1 MSVVVS
7 PIREPL
13 IEGGKTY
20 HQITEDICSPTE
32 KAPNFAWVLAFT
44 VSSIF
49 LGLFLFTVAWTIWF
63 GIGTWNLNRTIGWG
77 WDITNFVWWIGIGHA
92 GTLIS
97 AILLLFRQRWRT
109 GVNRA
114 AEAMTIFAV
123 MCAGQF
129 PLIHMGRLWLAFF
142 IFPYP
147 NTRGPLWVNFNSPL
161 LWDVFAISTYFT
173 VSVLFWYTG
182 LVPDLAT
189 LRDRSKGIRRKLYN
203 MFSFGWTGAA
213 KHWQRFESLSLVL
226 AGLSTPLVL
235 SVHTIVSFDF
245 ATSVIPGW
253 HTTIFPPYFVAGA
266 IFSGFA
272 MVQTLML
279 ITRKVLKLEQYITLQ
294 HIDSMNKV
302 ILVTGTIVGV
312 AYLTELFI
320 AWYSGYLY
328 EQYAFYNRVLGPY
341 WWSYVG
347 MMACNVLSPQVFWSR
362 KIRRSIT
369 WTFAMSIFVNIGM
382 WFERFVIIAT
392 TLARD
397 YLPSSWSY
405 YVPTWVEIG
414 IFLGT
419 LGLFFTLFLIFT
431 RVAPVVAV
439 AEVKSILKAAGDQYT
454 GPNAQK
460 HHHHHAAIAA
470 QTDAH

>member
-1 MSVVVS
+1 MSSVVS
-7 PIREPL
+7 PIRQPL
-13 IEGGKTY
+13 VNGGKTY

-32 KAPNFAWVLAFT
+32 RMPSTQWFIAFA
-44 VSSIF
+44 VSIAF
-49 LGLFLFTVAWTIWF
+49 LGVFAFSVFWTVYW
-63 GIGTWNLNRTIGWG
+63 GIGSWNLNRTIGWS
-77 WDITNFVWWIGIGHA
+77 WDITNFVWWVGIGHA

-97 AILLLFRQRWRT
+97 AILLLFRQKWRT

-123 MCAGQF
+123 ICAGQY
-129 PLIHMGRLWLAFF
+129 PLLHVGRIWLVFF

-161 LWDVFAISTYFT
+161 LWDVFAISTYLT
-173 VSVLFWYTG
+173 VSLLFWYTG
-182 LVPDLAT
+182 LVPDFAT
-189 LRDRSKGIRRKLYN
+189 LRDRSKGIRRRIYN
-203 MFSFGWTGAA
+203 GLSFGWTGSA
-213 KHWQRFESLSLVL
+213 KHWQRWEALSLIL
-226 AGLSTPLVL
+226 AGLATPLVL

-272 MVQTLML
+272 MVQTLMI
-279 ITRKVLKLEQYITLQ
+279 ITRKVLKLQDYITLE
-294 HIDSMNKV
+294 HIESMNKV

-320 AWYSGYLY
+320 AWYSGYIY
-328 EQYAFYNRVLGPY
+328 EQFAFYNRVLGPFY
-341 WWSYVG
+341 WSYIG
-347 MMACNVLSPQVFWSR
+347 MMTCNVLSPQIFWW
-362 KIRRSIT
+362 KKMRRN
-369 WTFAMSIFVNIGM
+369 IFVTFIMSLFVNVGM

-405 YVPTWVEIG
+405 YTPTWVEVG
-414 IFLGT
+414 LFVGT
-419 LGLFFTLFLIFT
+419 LGLFFTLFLLFT
-431 RVAPVVAV
+431 RVAPVVAI
-439 AEVKSILKAAGDQYT
+439 AEVKSILKTSGNQYS
-454 GPNAQK
+454 NK
-460 HHHHHAAIAA
+460 
-470 QTDAH
+470 